1 MSNKPIPCIV
11 GFGGITPAGR
21 GSHNL
26 SYSRMIYDLESEK
39 NKAQYLKHVLS
50 LCGLIDET
58 VETAEIDKFL
68 KDKEQEVLKNTLMRK
83 LDYEFFRETF
93 WTYDYEMPA
102 NACGQLPFRLDPVKH
117 YASRQHPKALGMSIL
132 GITDAMNDAGF
143 DVRGTIDKYGRN
155 KVGCFAGCAVMN
167 MDRYS
172 GDGLF
177 ASYPLG

>member
-68 KDKEQEVLKNTLMRK
+68 KAERPYFLEK
-83 LDYEFFRETF
+83 
-93 WTYDYEMPA
+93 A
-102 NACGQLPFRLDPVKH
+102 RLRV
-117 YASRQHPKALGMSIL
+117 
-132 GITDAMNDAGF
+132 F
-143 DVRGTIDKYGRN
+143 
-155 KVGCFAGCAVMN
+155 
-167 MDRYS
+167 
-172 GDGLF
+172 
-177 ASYPLG
+177 

>member
-58 VETAEIDKFL
+58 VETAEIDKFTAILFVWCMQLTLESCL
-68 KDKEQEVLKNTLMRK
+68 K
-83 LDYEFFRETF
+83 
-93 WTYDYEMPA
+93 
-102 NACGQLPFRLDPVKH
+102 RLD
-117 YASRQHPKALGMSIL
+117 
-132 GITDAMNDAGF
+132 
-143 DVRGTIDKYGRN
+143 
-155 KVGCFAGCAVMN
+155 C
-167 MDRYS
+167 
-172 GDGLF
+172 
-177 ASYPLG
+177 